1 MHEVCVWVPFEP
13 WWVVVVPR
21 VQMLVF
27 LVEPR
32 SNRSVPEVSLVFREW
47 LESQTPWHP
56 LPRHSLAQVSECSL
70 SKGFQLRREEGC

>member
-13 WWVVVVPR
+13 WWVVVVPL
-21 VQMLVF
+21 VPLLVF

-32 SNRSVPEVSLVFREW
+32 SNRSVPEVSLVFRGW

-56 LPRHSLAQVSECSL
+56 LPRHSLAQVSVCWL
-70 SKGFQLRREEGC
+70 SKGFPLRREEGC